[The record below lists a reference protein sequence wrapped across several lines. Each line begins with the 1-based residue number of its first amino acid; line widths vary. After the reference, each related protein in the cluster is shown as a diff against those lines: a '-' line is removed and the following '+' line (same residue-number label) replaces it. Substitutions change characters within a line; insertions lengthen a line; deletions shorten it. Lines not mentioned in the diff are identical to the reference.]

1 MSLRRHWGRAT
12 PEIAAT
18 GADIARLVAPVAGGA
33 AVTGSAS
40 LQGGLANTN
49 LLVTLAGHDRPVV
62 LRFHQR
68 DPTAG
73 PREAAIAAR
82 VGRLA
87 PRILHTGRDDRL
99 GAYSV
104 LEWVDG
110 RRLETLVPAEQA
122 ALAGAI
128 GRTLA
133 GIHAQRFPT
142 PGFFGPDLG
151 IASPLPPGGAALT
164 GYLRHCL
171 VDGAGGARLGQ
182 RLAAEAVA
190 FAEAHA
196 HLLDQWDGPTV
207 LVHADF
213 NGSNILVADGGI
225 SGVLDWE
232 FAFAGMPFIDFG
244 NILRPPFGD
253 LAGVETAIADGYRQA
268 GGILPANWRQL
279 SLLVDL
285 LAWADFADRPLVTDA
300 LLADA
305 ATMIRLIMRRIDGSA
320 EIA

>member
-1 MSLRRHWGRAT
+1 MSLRRQWGRAT

-18 GADIARLVAPVAGGA
+18 RADIIRLVAPVTGGA
-33 AVTGSAS
+33 AVTGSAR

-49 LLVTLAGHDRPVV
+49 LLVTLAGRDHPIV

-73 PREAAIAAR
+73 QREAAIAAR
-82 VGRLA
+82 VGLA
-87 PRILHTGRDDRL
+87 PRVLHTGDDARL

-104 LEWVDG
+104 LEWADG
-110 RRLETLVPAEQA
+110 RRLETLPPAEQA
-122 ALAGAI
+122 ALAVAI
-128 GRTLA
+128 GRALA
-133 GIHAQRFPT
+133 GIHAQRFPA

-151 IASPLPPGGAALT
+151 IATPLPTGGAALT
-164 GYLRHCL
+164 DYLRHCL
-171 VDGAGGARLGQ
+171 IDGAGGARLGAG
-182 RLAAEAVA
+182 LAADTVA
-190 FAEAHA
+190 FAKAHA
-196 HLLDQWDGPTV
+196 HLLDRWDGPTV

-213 NGSNILVADGGI
+213 NGSNILVADGRI
-225 SGVLDWE
+225 SAVLDWE
-232 FAFAGMPFIDFG
+232 FAFATMPFIDFG

-253 LAGVETAIADGYRQA
+253 LAGVEAAIADGYRQA

-285 LAWADFADRPLVTDA
+285 LAWADFANRPRVTDA

-305 ATMIRLIMRRIDGSA
+305 ATMIRLIMRRIDGSGG
-320 EIA
+320 IA